1 MAAPYVP
8 LRIFSCYTML
18 EGAIDPKAI
27 AKQAKKLDFPAAAL
41 TDRNGLYAAM
51 AFTDACKAEGVQP
64 IIGAMLG
71 VARPGTPE
79 GKPPVIDWLVLYA
92 QSEAGYENLCAL
104 VSAAHLDRPLE
115 DEPHVRME
123 TLEGRTDG
131 LITLTAGAEG
141 ALARLLAEEQQEA
154 AAAMLDRLAELFPGR
169 LYLELSRRGDAV
181 EERAEEALI
190 DLAYAR
196 DLPLVATNPAC
207 FSDATF
213 HRAHDA
219 MLCIA
224 QSSQIDRD
232 DRVKSSSEAW
242 IKPPAEMRRLFA
254 DLPEAIDN
262 TAAIARRCAF
272 GAPKR
277 KPILPSIAGD
287 LAGEA
292 EQLRRDARA
301 GLFERLNRA
310 GANITPRTV
319 RPELVEGHSFSSS
332 ESAGEGAAFD
342 RLRPNG
348 DGEIPAEYKPYFE
361 RLEFECDVIIGMGFP
376 GYFLIVADF
385 IKWAKEN
392 GIPVGP
398 GRGSGAGSV
407 VAWALTITD
416 LDPIKLNLLFE
427 RFLNPERVSMPDFDI
442 DFCETRRGE
451 VIRYVQQRYG
461 ADKVAQIITFG
472 KLKARAVLKDT
483 GRVLQM
489 SYGQVDRLAK
499 LIPNHPTDP
508 WTLERALNGVS
519 ELAAEYKNDAHVRRL
534 FDLAMK
540 LEGLP
545 RHSST
550 HAAGVVIGDRPLQA
564 LVPLYRDPRS
574 DMPVTQFDMK
584 YVEGAGLVK
593 FDFLGLKTLSVLQ
606 KAAQMLAKRGIEVDL
621 DRLAWDDADVYRL
634 LQKGDTVGV
643 FQLESEGMR
652 RTLAAVKPTGFE
664 DIIALVS
671 LYRPGPMDNI
681 PMFGARKNGREP
693 IEYPH
698 PMLEEVLK
706 ETYGIFVYQEQVMQ
720 AAQVLAGYSL
730 GEADLLRRAMG
741 KKIKAEMDAQ
751 RERFVTGCAA
761 HKISP
766 TKANELFD
774 LIDKF
779 AGYGFNKSH
788 AAAYALVAYQ
798 TAWLKAHYPVEFYA
812 ASMCFD
818 MAQTDK
824 LAIFVDD
831 MRRLGVECLPP
842 SVNHSEAEFSVETLT
857 VRSEPVEDHPLFSS
871 DAGRGEG
878 AAFDKLRPNGVG
890 SSTHGSN
897 HAVRYALGAL
907 KGVGEKAMEQ
917 LVEERGANG
926 PYRSL
931 DDFADR
937 VDPRLLNR
945 RQIESLAGAGAFD
958 PLQRNRAAVHA
969 SADTILAHASSAAN
983 ARTSGQ
989 GGLFGEGPSNVVPI
1003 RMPASASWSLAE
1015 RMRQEKEAFG
1025 FYFSAHPVDNYRH
1038 LARAHGARTYGELGS
1053 MPASA
1058 DGGRSPAVMAGLV
1071 EETRWRTSAKGRRYL
1086 MATLSDSSGQFEAT
1100 VFDDAIAAQIEEA
1113 AKAGGCGLLNVELDR
1128 RPGEEAPRVT
1138 IKSIQSFENLS
1149 RRTRLQLEVE
1159 VDGPDAL
1166 PALAAAVADHRGGNG
1181 QLRLRARMECGE
1193 ADLVLGRDFILDA
1206 ELAARIERVPGV
1218 TAVALAVAEP
1228 PRLALVS

>member
-51 AFTDACKAEGVQP
+51 PFTDACKAEGVQP

-71 VARPGTPE
+71 LARPGTPD
-79 GKPPVIDWLVLYA
+79 GKPPPIDWLVLYA
-92 QSEAGYENLCAL
+92 QSEAGYQNLCAL
-104 VSAAHLDRPLE
+104 VSAAHLDRPL
-115 DEPHVRME
+115 DDAPHVRFE
-123 TLEGRTDG
+123 TLDGRTDG
-131 LITLTAGAEG
+131 LIALTAGAEG
-141 ALARLLAEEQQEA
+141 ALARLVAEGQLGA
-154 AAAMLDRLAELFPGR
+154 ASSMLDRLDQLFPAR
-169 LYLELSRRGDAV
+169 LYIELSRRGDEI
-181 EERAEEALI
+181 EERAESALI

-196 DLPLVATNPAC
+196 NLPLVATNPAC
-207 FSDATF
+207 FTDAPF

-232 DRVKSSSEAW
+232 DRVKSSPEAW
-242 IKPPAEMRRLFA
+242 IKPAAEMRRLFE
-254 DLPEAIDN
+254 DLPEAIEN
-262 TAAIARRCAF
+262 SSVVARRCAF

-287 LAGEA
+287 LTGEA
-292 EQLRRDARA
+292 DQLRRDARA
-301 GLFERLNRA
+301 GLIERLRRDHATISNPSA
-310 GANITPRTV
+310 H
-319 RPELVEGHSFSSS
+319 PELVEGLSFSSS
-332 ESAGEGAAFD
+332 SPDGEKQGFDKLSLSGEGAMIE
-342 RLRPNG
+342 R
-348 DGEIPAEYKPYFE
+348 YKPYFE

-385 IKWAKEN
+385 IKWAKAN
-392 GIPVGP
+392 DIPVGP
-398 GRGSGAGSV
+398 GRGSGAGSL

-416 LDPIKLNLLFE
+416 LDPMKLGLLFE
-427 RFLNPERVSMPDFDI
+427 RMLNPERVSMPDFDI

-451 VIRYVQQRYG
+451 VIRYVQGRYG

-499 LIPNHPTDP
+499 LVPNHPTDP
-508 WTLERALNGVS
+508 WDLQRALNGVS
-519 ELAAEYKNDAHVRRL
+519 ELAAEYKNDAQVRRL

-550 HAAGVVIGDRPLQA
+550 HAAGVVIGDRPLDQ

-606 KAAQMLAKRGIEVDL
+606 KAVQMLTKGGVNVDL
-621 DRLAWDDADVYRL
+621 DRLAWDDAEVYKL
-634 LQKGDTVGV
+634 LQRGETVGV

-652 RTLAAVKPTGFE
+652 RTLAAVKPTNFE

-698 PMLEEVLK
+698 PMLEDVLK
-706 ETYGIFVYQEQVMQ
+706 ETYGIFVYQEQVME
-720 AAQVLAGYSL
+720 AAKVLAGYSL

-761 HKISP
+761 NRIARP
-766 TKANELFD
+766 KANELFD

-798 TAWLKAHYPVEFYA
+798 TAWLKAHHPIEFYA

-831 MRRLGVECLPP
+831 MRRLGVTCLPP
-842 SVNHSEAEFSVETLT
+842 SVNRSDAEFAVEAISPSPSGEGLGVGHVAAPNSSTIPT
-857 VRSEPVEDHPLFSS
+857 PTPPLK
-871 DAGRGEG
+871 GRG
-878 AAFDKLRPNGVG
+878 L
-890 SSTHGSN
+890 
-897 HAVRYALGAL
+897 AVRFALGAL

-917 LVEERGANG
+917 LVEERRANG
-926 PYRSL
+926 PFASL

-937 VDPRLLNR
+937 IDPRLLNR
-945 RQIESLAGAGAFD
+945 RQIESLAGGGAFD
-958 PLQRNRAAVHA
+958 ELAPNRAAVHA
-969 SADTILAHASSAAN
+969 AAETILAHASSAAD

-1015 RMRQEKEAFG
+1015 RMAQEKEAFG

-1038 LARAHGARTYGELGS
+1038 LALAHGARRYADLGG
-1053 MPASA
+1053 MPAPA
-1058 DGGRSPAVMAGLV
+1058 DGGRSSATMAGLV

-1100 VFDDAIAAQIEEA
+1100 VFDDAVAAQIEEA
-1113 AKAGGCGLLNVELDR
+1113 AKAGGCGLLGVELDR

-1138 IKSIQSFENLS
+1138 IKSIQSFEALA

-1159 VDGPDAL
+1159 VDGPGAL
-1166 PALAAAVADHRGGNG
+1166 PLLAAAVAPNRGGNG
-1181 QLRLRARMECGE
+1181 QLRLRARTKFGG

-1218 TAVALAVAEP
+1218 TDVRLAVADP